1 MKNEWSLKS
10 YNESVLF
17 EEALEKR
24 KHKNQKLEDESLE
37 IGKEEKDVNEDEEK
51 GKLEGVQ
58 VEDASLEIPA
68 YEKEKDDNC
77 GYNCENCAS
86 RH

>member
-17 EEALEKR
+17 EEAY
-24 KHKNQKLEDESLE
+24 
-37 IGKEEKDVNEDEEK
+37 EK
-51 GKLEGVQ
+51 GKLEDVQ
-58 VEDASLEIPA
+58 VADASLEVT
-68 YEKEKDDNC
+68 EEEKDDSC